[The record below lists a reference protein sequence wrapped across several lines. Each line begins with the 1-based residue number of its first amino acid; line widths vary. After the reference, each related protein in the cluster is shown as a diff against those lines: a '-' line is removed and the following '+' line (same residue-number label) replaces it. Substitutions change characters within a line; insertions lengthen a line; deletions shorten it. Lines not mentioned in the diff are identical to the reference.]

1 MDANRLWTLDGSA
14 GIVAPMALPLRELL
28 ALLGRIAPL
37 ELAES
42 WDNVGLLVDPGPKTF
57 GCEKQPEPR
66 PERDVERVLFTID
79 LVPRVLDE
87 ALEARADMIVAYHPP
102 IFTPL
107 RRLTA
112 ATPQGSVLTRAIG
125 RGLCIYSPHTALD
138 AAPGGVNDWLG
149 AALGDGRIEPLA
161 PDDNEPGHG
170 SAPARRVTLTL
181 PHSLDAVVES
191 VKQHLGL
198 STVRL
203 AEAMRHRRGDPI
215 VTALVCAGAGGSA
228 LAPSSGFDL
237 LLTGEMRHHDV
248 LAQVEAGTSV
258 ILCGHTN
265 TERGFLPLFA
275 GRVAELAVGRVEV
288 IVSAVDREPLR
299 PV

>member
-1 MDANRLWTLDGSA
+1 VADSA
-14 GIVAPMALPLRELL
+14 GIVALMALPLDELL
-28 ALLGRIAPL
+28 SLLGRIAPL

-42 WDNVGLLVDPGPKTF
+42 WDNVGLLVDPGPEPS
-57 GCEKQPEPR
+57 GCGKQPETR
-66 PERDVERVLFTID
+66 TERNVDRVLFTID

-87 ALEARADMIVAYHPP
+87 ALEARADVIVAYHPP
-102 IFTPL
+102 IFAPL
-107 RRLTA
+107 KRLTS
-112 ATPQGSVLTRAIG
+112 ATPQGAVLTRAIG

-138 AAPGGVNDWLG
+138 AAPGGVNDWLAG
-149 AALGDGRIEPLA
+149 ALGEGHIESVDPK
-161 PDDNEPGHG
+161 DSEPGHG
-170 SAPARRVTLTL
+170 SAPARRVALT
-181 PHSLDAVVES
+181 PPRSVDAVVKS

-203 AEAMRHRRGDPI
+203 ADAVRHRRGEPI

-258 ILCGHTN
+258 ILCDHTN
-265 TERGFLPLFA
+265 TERGYLPRFA
-275 GRVAELAVGRVEV
+275 ERVAELAAGRVEV

>member
-1 MDANRLWTLDGSA
+1 
-14 GIVAPMALPLRELL
+14 MALPLDELV

-42 WDNVGLLVDPGPKTF
+42 WDNVGMLVDPGPET
-57 GCEKQPEPR
+57 PR
-66 PERDVERVLFTID
+66 RAELPDTPAERNVERVLFTVD
-79 LVPRVLDE
+79 LIPSVLEE
-87 ALEARADMIVAYHPP
+87 ALRARVDVIVAYHPP

-107 RRLTA
+107 KRLTS
-112 ATPQGSVLTRAIG
+112 ATPQGAVLTRAIR

-149 AALGDGRIEPLA
+149 AALGDGRVEPVA
-161 PDDNEPGHG
+161 SEDNEPGRG
-170 SAPARRVTLTL
+170 SPPARRVTLT
-181 PHSLDAVVES
+181 PPCAVDAVVNS

-198 STVRL
+198 TTVRL
-203 AEAMRHRRGDPI
+203 AESARHRRGEPI
-215 VTALVCAGAGGSA
+215 VTALVCAGAGGSV

-258 ILCGHTN
+258 ILCDHTN
-265 TERGFLPLFA
+265 TERGYLPTFA
-275 GRVAELAVGRVEV
+275 GCVADLAAGRVEV
-288 IVSAVDREPLR
+288 IVSTVDREPLR